1 MTFGQ
6 IFTVMNPD
14 VKVRE
19 NSTCV
24 WLFFDEVNHYT
35 IAAEWWKRE
44 IPDYAVELLKEQEI
58 MSPDE
63 FKEKILGMFSS
74 IWDCEI
80 DHPVFQD
87 KVGELMDAVVALYR
101 KAVKWDE

>member
-1 MTFGQ
+1 MADTEKAISLLQQCLDERPYAAVRVSQ
-6 IFTVMNPD
+6 IMSCIQ
-14 VKVRE
+14 E
-19 NSTCV
+19 
-24 WLFFDEVNHYT
+24 
-35 IAAEWWKRE
+35 
-44 IPDYAVELLKEQEI
+44 AVELLKEQEI

-101 KAVKWDE
+101 KAVKWE